1 MSVKKYLS
9 KIEDFKGRTVI
20 LTGAT
25 SGIGNALLYHLV
37 SKHAKVVLLV
47 RNLYKANEEI
57 EKLKETYPEA
67 DISTHYYDQSSF
79 ASIEET
85 VNYILKEYS
94 DFHSLVLNAGVL
106 IGKKGGT
113 TVDGYPYSMGVNYY
127 GVKHFVET
135 LLPHLKGE
143 HKIVIQG
150 SIVAVKSVRKSL
162 NINNP
167 KNGVF
172 TQYNTSKTYLEANF
186 YYWNTTTPEN
196 IKFVL
201 TEPGIS
207 STRITRHFNGL
218 IRFLGKYFL
227 ILFFHS
233 SKKASLTLLTGVSD
247 LSKKGDYIVPRGLF
261 TMSGYPKIK
270 SFPKRRERQYLI
282 NEHDK

>member
-20 LTGAT
+20 LTGGT
-25 SGIGNALLYHLV
+25 SGIGNALLHHLV
-37 SKHAKVVLLV
+37 NKHAKVVLLV
-47 RNLYKANEEI
+47 RNLDNANEEI
-57 EKLKETYPEA
+57 NKIKVSYPNA

-85 VNYILKEYS
+85 VNYILEEYK

-106 IGKKGGT
+106 IGKKGGV

-127 GVKHFVET
+127 GVKHFVDS
-135 LLPHLKGE
+135 LLPHLEGE

-150 SIVAVKSVRKSL
+150 SIVAVKGVSKSL
-162 NINNP
+162 DLNNP

-186 YYWNTTTPEN
+186 YYWNINTPEN

-207 STRITRHFNGL
+207 STRIIRHFNRL
-218 IRFLGKYFL
+218 IRFLGKCFL
-227 ILFFHS
+227 IAFFHS
-233 SKKASLTLLTGVSD
+233 PEKASLTLLTGVSD

-270 SFPKRRERQYLI
+270 EFPKRRERQYLL